1 MRLFLNRHDIALFQ
15 EKAYEDKQNTFVSS
29 NTPLLSNL
37 CMLEN
42 ISLVLQVHKHLSR
55 KKAYTK
61 AEKALKLLNI
71 ENISLLRYEACS
83 DKEIFLV
90 QVIRASIQK
99 EAKIIIEQP
108 FMLLSSEIDL
118 DFIFDA
124 LDTLCIPYERV
135 LIIDLKHHEN
145 YYKESRCHIIK

>member
-1 MRLFLNRHDIALFQ
+1 
-15 EKAYEDKQNTFVSS
+15 
-29 NTPLLSNL
+29 
-37 CMLEN
+37 MLEN

-55 KKAYTK
+55 KKAYKK
-61 AEKALKLLNI
+61 AEKALKVLNI

-90 QVIRASIQK
+90 QVIRASVQK

-124 LDTLCIPYERV
+124 LDMLSVPYERV
-135 LIIDLKHHEN
+135 LIIDLKHQEN